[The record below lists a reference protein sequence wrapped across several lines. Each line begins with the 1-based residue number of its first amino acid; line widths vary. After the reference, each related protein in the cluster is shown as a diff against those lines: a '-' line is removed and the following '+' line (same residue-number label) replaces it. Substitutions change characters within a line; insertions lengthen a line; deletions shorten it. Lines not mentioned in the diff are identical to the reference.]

1 MTAQV
6 IAAQTHAFIPD
17 LDPLKV
23 EQALDDV
30 NLEPT
35 STISMFR
42 ALIPT
47 KNLLPDDKFYVEIFG
62 DPGTPEGGNYK
73 SPELPLGGR
82 DPRTLNLDKK
92 VVAFH
97 LGQTMTVRYF
107 IIRDGEEPKPSPNLV
122 LNVHPLAKNELEA
135 ALIIE
140 AENNGSGPGLHLTTN
155 PADLTLHLKNW
166 PLIAERQ
173 RCWVYL
179 EGKRGGH
186 ADHPLTVLQSEPVD
200 KAWVTRGY
208 REVKV
213 PYSYFRELLDGSPLK
228 VIVRVALNQED
239 DETQAFD
246 FEERV
251 YTVKAS
257 GVTLQITDVMDS
269 RGNLVANTWATLDT
283 KLTLKGT
290 VATMEGKV
298 DVFSG
303 GILLGGAST
312 TGTQWKYD
320 TDELSAGVCK
330 FHTEERDGVQQ
341 SDTWTVTVGAP
352 YIESASIPNGAES
365 SAEFVSLR
373 GKAKPAQTFSLHKN
387 GTGLK
392 RVTATPDGD
401 WSDVSTLTSRANV
414 FEVVEHQTI
423 ITSPAWTIYRIDPD
437 KPLP

>member
-6 IAAQTHAFIPD
+6 IAPQTRALIPD

-23 EQALDDV
+23 EPVLNGTDLDSI
-30 NLEPT
+30 NTPFL
-35 STISMFR
+35 FR

-47 KNLLPDDKFYVEIFG
+47 TKLLPTDKFYVEIVG
-62 DPGTPEGGNYK
+62 EPSTPEGGNYK
-73 SPELPLGGR
+73 SPELPLGAR
-82 DPRTLNLDKK
+82 DPRTVNLDKK

-97 LGQTMTVRYF
+97 LGKTMTVRYF
-107 IIRDGEEPKPSPNLV
+107 IIRDGEELKPSPNLV
-122 LNVHPLAKNELEA
+122 LNVHPLAKKELEA
-135 ALIIE
+135 ALILE

-200 KAWVTRGY
+200 SAWVTRGY

-213 PYSYFRELLDGSPLK
+213 PYSYSRELLDSSSLK
-228 VIVRVALNQED
+228 VFVKVALNQED

-246 FEERV
+246 FEERI

-269 RGNLVANTWATLDT
+269 RGNLVTNTRATLDT
-283 KLTLKGT
+283 RLTLKGT

-298 DVFSG
+298 DVYSG
-303 GILLGGAST
+303 DILLGGAST

-320 TDELSAGVCK
+320 TDELSAGVCR
-330 FHTEERDGVQQ
+330 FHTEERDGIQR

-392 RVTATPDGD
+392 QVTATPDGD

-414 FEVVEHQTI
+414 FEVVEHQTMI
-423 ITSPAWTIYRIDPD
+423 KSPAWTIYRIDPD